1 MLKFNVPILVL
12 LLITSSL
19 SAQWKMDKLDNNS
32 IVHFSVG
39 IGIGN
44 ISSTLGKTP
53 KQRILIAAISGTAI
67 GISKELYDQ
76 KRGGQYGQ
84 VNDVL
89 TTAAG
94 SVVGALIVNY
104 AVRRTRNTS
113 PKEKKER
120 CRM

>member
-1 MLKFNVPILVL
+1 
-12 LLITSSL
+12 
-19 SAQWKMDKLDNNS
+19 MDKLDNNS

-53 KQRILIAAISGTAI
+53 KQRILISAVSGTAI

-76 KRGGQYGQ
+76 KRGAQHGQ
-84 VNDVL
+84 VYDVI

-104 AVRRTRNTS
+104 AVRRTRKAF
-113 PKEKKER
+113 PREKKER

>member
-1 MLKFNVPILVL
+1 MLKLNVSTLVL
-12 LLITSSL
+12 LLITISL

-32 IVHFSVG
+32 VVHFSVG
-39 IGIGN
+39 TVIGN
-44 ISSTLGKTP
+44 LSSTLGKTP

-76 KRGGQYGQ
+76 KRGAQYGQ
-84 VNDVL
+84 VYDVV

-94 SVVGALIVNY
+94 SVVGSLIVNY
-104 AVRRTRNTS
+104 AVRRTRKTF
-113 PKEKKER
+113 PREKKER